1 MSLDVGAVFATAMAQ
16 AEAVRLLA
24 DTGDLLYELDHFW
37 SQAHW
42 WEIQR
47 LRRLLG
53 FPAVPHWTDRAL
65 DGNAISMAL
74 RFEMATFMRHLR
86 SLDAGTAGLY
96 RRAQARID
104 ARYDPRREGCSR
116 IWIAIYEDPHTSRVR
131 RSMTCLHKYQAITGP
146 KESR

>member
-1 MSLDVGAVFATAMAQ
+1 VSLDVGAVFATAMAQ

-53 FPAVPHWTDRAL
+53 F